1 MIANA
6 GPGKN
11 SGPINHT
18 NSSKG
23 ETTMS
28 KELGKRLEEIAWALF
43 LIMSGALWLAPKGW
57 IPEGTWLAGF
67 GLILLGLN
75 AARRLYGLKVEGF
88 GLVVGLAAFAAGI
101 GRMLGRDLPFVAIL
115 LILVGLAMTIKA
127 VVPAGKRD
135 DGGAA

>member
-1 MIANA
+1 
-6 GPGKN
+6 
-11 SGPINHT
+11 
-18 NSSKG
+18 
-23 ETTMS
+23 MS

-43 LIMSGALWLAPKGW
+43 LIMSGALWLAPKAW
-57 IPEGTWLAGF
+57 VPEGTWLAGF

-75 AARRLYGLKVEGF
+75 AARRLYGLKLEGF

-127 VVPAGKRD
+127 FIPAGKRD
-135 DGGAA
+135 GGVGAA